1 MDPLPWRLPPAG
13 CGGVNEECVVAVDGE
28 AVVGN
33 DEDGPP
39 PNVVRRCGTVER
51 LRGETLVAGGPRAPK
66 CKATGKTDVRERV
79 YADVR
84 GSIAWYGQTS
94 FPREIIPPVACCI

>member
-1 MDPLPWRLPPAG
+1 M
-13 CGGVNEECVVAVDGE
+13 NEECVVAVDGE

-39 PNVVRRCGTVER
+39 PNVARRRGMAER

-84 GSIAWYGQTS
+84 GSIAWYGQRC
-94 FPREIIPPVACCI
+94 FPRDIISPVAYCI